1 MRIFFIVFSYLFG
14 AIPTGYLLVKL
25 KTKRDIRNVGS
36 GSTGAT
42 NVLRYQGWKLAIP
55 VMLFDVLK
63 GFLPALAGLHWFHN
77 RNLAM
82 VGALAAVIGHCYPL
96 YLKFRG
102 GKGVATSIGAFLYL
116 APFPLILSLSVIL
129 IMIFLFR
136 YVSLATLTGLL
147 LFPLFVILFYK
158 DYNLFIFGLIIFFL
172 VAWRHRE
179 NIGRLLNG
187 TERKFGEKLN
197 G

>member
-63 GFLPALAGLHWFHN
+63 GFLPALAGL
-77 RNLAM
+77 
-82 VGALAAVIGHCYPL
+82 IG
-96 YLKFRG
+96 
-102 GKGVATSIGAFLYL
+102 
-116 APFPLILSLSVIL
+116 
-129 IMIFLFR
+129 
-136 YVSLATLTGLL
+136 
-147 LFPLFVILFYK
+147 
-158 DYNLFIFGLIIFFL
+158 FI
-172 VAWRHRE
+172 
-179 NIGRLLNG
+179 
-187 TERKFGEKLN
+187 TEIWQWLEP
-197 G
+197 